1 MKSYIKGLITGGVLV
16 FGFFVLTGLQY
27 NTSNDEIM
35 REVRKIRET
44 VEFFYTDGVRIK
56 GYDDIFDTVIE
67 NSTDLG
73 YIKFL
78 LKNINKNT
86 GGKP

>member
-35 REVRKIRET
+35 REVRKMKELVDDMYIN
-44 VEFFYTDGVRIK
+44 GVDCK
-56 GYDDIFDTVIE
+56 GDDLNYF
-67 NSTDLG
+67 S
-73 YIKFL
+73 K
-78 LKNINKNT
+78 
-86 GGKP
+86 